1 MTMRMLASF
10 RTRILAIIVAV
21 GLMPSVVM
29 GLWLSRATARSGE
42 ALLLV
47 RLEQALDG
55 ATASAGAAW
64 VTQRSALMDLADVAG
79 VRAILAADAPADAGA
94 VAHWASAAGR
104 GVRHVSALNAAGAVR
119 WSLPL
124 DATDAGPAVPVRL
137 DVFDGV
143 SGPLIGRLEADIA
156 PDALLGG
163 ASAKVPGIVLGAFD
177 PASGTPLLALPFDA
191 GLLEQP
197 RFLLGSDEWVTARR
211 LLTDPPLLLVAA
223 APLTPFIKP
232 FAAASRKG
240 ALLVTIVAALGLGA
254 ALLLTGRLTRSLSR
268 LAAAAD
274 AVARGEMDRVVDETG
289 SNEHVRVARAFN
301 AMTRSLRGT
310 LAELADRRALA
321 AVGEFAASL
330 AHEIRN
336 PLTAIQLDLQM
347 VEERLPP
354 DDRTGRDMQARA
366 LAEIRRLDRTVA
378 GTLAAA
384 RAGRAA
390 GRDVDLSAVIRAA
403 AAGAEPAIH
412 AAGASLEMPAMDLP
426 LPVIAGDAD
435 ALQQVFLNL
444 LLNAADAVAPG
455 GHVSIRVQRAHD
467 AVVVTVADNGRGI
480 SADDIARVWEPLHTT
495 RAGGAGLGLPIARR
509 LTEAHGGDIALAST
523 EGRGTVATVRLPL
536 PKSRM

>member
-191 GLLEQP
+191 GLLKQP